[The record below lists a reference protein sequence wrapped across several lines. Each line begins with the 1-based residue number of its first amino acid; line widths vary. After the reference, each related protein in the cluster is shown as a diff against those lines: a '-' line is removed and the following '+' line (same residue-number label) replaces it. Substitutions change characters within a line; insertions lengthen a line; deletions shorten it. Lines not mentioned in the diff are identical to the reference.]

1 MLIFG
6 AMQIVGSLGDLIIFA
21 GLISLIMPI
30 IVTSMDVSD
39 HRKSGRGFFEHKSH
53 CWMQETARDNRRLM
67 KSMVA
72 G

>member
-39 HRKSGRGFFEHKSH
+39 HRKSGRDSLS
-53 CWMQETARDNRRLM
+53 TNPI
-67 KSMVA
+67 A
-72 G
+72 GCKRPPEIIAG